1 MSPDIYVFGN
11 LMQVIVASTACF
23 VGIGLVGRI
32 LWRVGSNLKPRNT
45 PTPSLDRDDRL
56 HHLETAVDTI
66 AIEVERIS
74 EAQRFVVGLL
84 AESNQLRRAEKADRA
99 ELPLPGSS
107 IRTPGQTNTPH

>member
-1 MSPDIYVFGN
+1 MSPDIYVFSN
-11 LMQVIVASTACF
+11 IMQVVVASTACF

-56 HHLETAVDTI
+56 HHLETAVDAI

-84 AESNQLRRAEKADRA
+84 AESNQLRRGEKADRA
-99 ELPLPGSS
+99 ELSLPNN
-107 IRTPGQTNTPH
+107 RAPGQTNTPH